1 MTTSQKADE
10 ASGGLDNET
19 LTMMRETVR
28 DYVRDAIPGDRLL
41 QLDHEDECPV
51 DLVRSM
57 CGDQLGIQLLFIPEE
72 YGGMG
77 GSTIDVY
84 RICEQMAGLDVGIAT
99 SVLATFLGSD
109 PIFFGAT
116 PEQKSRWLT
125 EIAERGVLYA
135 YGATE
140 PDAGSDLAALK
151 TTATP
156 VLTDG
161 RVSGYRLNGRKQWIS
176 NGGIADKYTIL
187 ASAPGGP
194 SWFVLDRGTEGFS
207 QNRPEDKHGIRL
219 SNTAALL
226 LEDAFVPVG
235 NLVGEVEGQGLI
247 QAQKVF
253 GYTRVMVAAFGLGA
267 GWAALDRAIAY
278 STTRIQ
284 GGAPL
289 SEKQGY
295 THKLIVPHAVR
306 LEAARAFIESVA
318 TRIDSGEG
326 ADGALN
332 TEGAIAKYLATEA
345 GNQAAD
351 AAIQA
356 HGGYGYTREYLVEKI
371 KRDVRITT
379 IYEGT
384 SEIMEMTIARDRWQR
399 HLKTAG
405 RYYLDGAAALRA
417 LGTRHP
423 DVGAGAAAVALE
435 ALAGVLEACRAGR
448 LTRNQHVLL
457 RLGELIAAAEGAGCF
472 ARRAAAALDGELPE
486 KADHRFD
493 GIALAAMSRV
503 FARDAALRV
512 ACDGLRWVTG
522 AGGAFPGGS
531 APDGSPP
538 DGGRW
543 LRAAGAAQ
551 EGLIADMDRVADVLY
566 GRSGAPSPRRT

>member
-1 MTTSQKADE
+1 MMLQTSEDAVE
-10 ASGGLDNET
+10 ASTGLDNET
-19 LTMMRETVR
+19 LVIMLETVR
-28 DYVRDAIPGDRLL
+28 DYVRDAIPDDRML
-41 QLDHEDECPV
+41 QLDHDDECPV
-51 DLVRSM
+51 DLVRAM
-57 CGDQLGIQLLFIPEE
+57 CGDQLGIPLLFIPEE

-77 GSTIDVY
+77 GATIDVY
-84 RICEQMAGLDVGIAT
+84 RVCEQMASLDLGIAT

-116 PEQKSRWLT
+116 PEQKSQWLT
-125 EIAERGVLYA
+125 EMAERGTLYA

-156 VLTDG
+156 VLADG

-194 SWFVLDRGTEGFS
+194 SWFVVDRGTAGFT

-219 SNTAALL
+219 SNTAALF
-226 LEDAFVPVG
+226 LEDALVPAG
-235 NLVGEVEGQGLI
+235 NLVGGVEGQGLI

-267 GWAALDRAIAY
+267 GWSALDRAITY

-295 THKLIVPHAVR
+295 THKLIVPHAIA

-318 TRIDSGEG
+318 TRIDAGEG

-332 TEGAIAKYLATEA
+332 TEGAIAKYLASEA
-345 GNQAAD
+345 GNRAAD

-371 KRDVRITT
+371 RRDVRITT

-384 SEIMEMTIARDRWQR
+384 SEIMEMTIARDRWQQ

-405 RYYLDGAAALRA
+405 RYYLDRAEGLYALHA
-417 LGTRHP
+417 SHP
-423 DVGAGAAAVALE
+423 DVGAGTAALASE

-457 RLGELIAAAEGAGCF
+457 RLGELIAAAEGAACF
-472 ARRAAAALDGELPE
+472 AGRAAAALDGGLPE
-486 KADHRFD
+486 KAGHRFD
-493 GIALAAMSRV
+493 GTELAAMSRV
-503 FARDAALRV
+503 FARDAV
-512 ACDGLRWVTG
+512 QKVTCDGLRWVTG
-522 AGGAFPGGS
+522 AGGAPAGS
-531 APDGSPP
+531 IPLQNT
-538 DGGRW
+538 
-543 LRAAGAAQ
+543 LRLDAACAAQ
-551 EGLIADMDRVADVLY
+551 AGLIADMDRVADVLY
-566 GRSGAPSPRRT
+566 GRAGAVSA